1 MITRP
6 LEGYK
11 VCNQEYCRSILLML
25 AGLLIFI
32 DIRLFKYLNKPIEQD
47 HRFIKKIT
55 KPMMSFK
62 ALHSA
67 KASIDGI

>member
-6 LEGYK
+6 LEGYI

-25 AGLLIFI
+25 AGLLIII
-32 DIRLFKYLNKPIEQD
+32 DIRLVKYLNKLIEQN

-55 KPMMSFK
+55 KPMMIFK

-67 KASIDGI
+67 KVSIDGI